1 MRKKILVIAA
11 LLLCS
16 RAANGQVLIS
26 LLFGDKLNTGKIE
39 FGLDGGLTLTSTD
52 GLPQAGTLTTWNLG
66 FYFDIKL
73 KDPAWMVH
81 TGVLVKSTLGADH
94 IPVYPLNDPGL
105 DEEFSGGSV
114 TRRLN
119 YFNVPI
125 MLKYRPK
132 GQFFLEGGVQLGL
145 LYKAAD
151 TFFQQVPDAGDLSYK
166 LDIRDQYY
174 RLDAG
179 LIVGVGYRLLGGNG
193 MNVGLRYYYGLADVV
208 KDDTIPGQ
216 FNRAVYFTVGIP
228 IGAGKAAKAREAEAP
243 AK

>member
-1 MRKKILVIAA
+1 MRKKILLIAF

-16 RAANGQVLIS
+16 RAASGQVLIS

-114 TRRLN
+114 TRKLN

-132 GQFFLEGGVQLGL
+132 GQLFLEGGVQLGL

-216 FNRAVYFTVGIP
+216 FNRAVYLTVGIP
-228 IGAGKAAKAREAEAP
+228 IGAGKAAKNKEAA

>member
-1 MRKKILVIAA
+1 MRKKILLIAF

-16 RAANGQVLIS
+16 RAASGQVLIS

-39 FGLDGGLTLTSTD
+39 FGLDGGMTLTRTD
-52 GLPQAGTLTTWNLG
+52 GLDPSGTLTTWNLG

-81 TGVLVKSTLGADH
+81 TGVIVKSTLGADH
-94 IPVYPLNDPGL
+94 MPVYSLNDPGL
-105 DEEFSGGSV
+105 DAEFSGGSV
-114 TRRLN
+114 TRALN

-125 MLKYRPK
+125 MIKYRTK
-132 GQFFLEGGVQLGL
+132 GHIFVEGGVQLGL

-151 TFFQQVPDAGDLSYK
+151 TFYGPEVPDGGDLRYK

-179 LIVGVGYRLLGGNG
+179 LIMGFGYRLLGGNG
-193 MNVGLRYYYGLADVV
+193 MNIGLRYYHGLADVV
-208 KDDTIPGQ
+208 KDDLTPGQ
-216 FNRAVYFTVGIP
+216 FNRAVYLTVGIP
-228 IGAGKAAKAREAEAP
+228 IGAGKAAKKREAEP
-243 AK
+243 K